1 MSRDWLLFLD
11 DLVEAAEKIIRLTD
25 KRDFDAFTR
34 DEGICDAVLMNLLVL
49 GEATKCLP
57 DTVLAEMPG
66 VDWSGVAGL
75 RDIIAH
81 HYFGVDQAL
90 VWDIVRQYV
99 PPLLDIARAYRERT
113 VNDPDRISL

>member
-1 MSRDWLLFLD
+1 
-11 DLVEAAEKIIRLTD
+11 
-25 KRDFDAFTR
+25 
-34 DEGICDAVLMNLLVL
+34 MNLLVL

-99 PPLLDIARAYRERT
+99 PPLLDIARAYWERT
-113 VNDPDRISL
+113 VIDPDGMPVRKPTGNRPPNLR